1 MTWKEVKLATLQK
14 MFSAEGL
21 TINEADDSVS
31 EYINAM
37 PQAAN
42 EGLQLL
48 CTAGKYLRR
57 CLELEPGAAGET
69 RTVDLKT
76 AAPDLY
82 RIEQLEVYAFD
93 EAGAPVPVRGAK
105 LVAGRYLVLTN
116 QPESRM
122 VLYYNAWP
130 QPVTHATADDR
141 SCPWTRRWRCCCP
154 STWPASS
161 TRTTTSPW
169 PPCTA
174 MNSRWPS
181 ACSSGRTPARW
192 AASSPAPRGGG
203 EMARFSVPAQ
213 PSRSVLHVDRLLGV
227 DMTNDP
233 RQCGQ
238 GSRAPAATT

>member
-57 CLELEPGAAGET
+57 SLELEPGAAGET
-69 RTVDLKT
+69 RTVDLEA

-93 EAGAPVPVRGAK
+93 EAGTPVPVRGAK

-130 QPVTHATADDR
+130 RPVTHSTADDQEL
-141 SCPWTRRWRCCCP
+141 PLDP
-154 STWPASS
+154 EVAVLLPLYMASQLYKDDDITLATMYRNEFEVAFS
-161 TRTTTSPW
+161 LLQRADT
-169 PPCTA
+169 
-174 MNSRWPS
+174 
-181 ACSSGRTPARW
+181 GEV
-192 AASSPAPRGGG
+192 GGQ
-203 EMARFSVPAQ
+203 F
-213 PSRSVLHVDRLLGV
+213 
-227 DMTNDP
+227 T
-233 RQCGQ
+233 C
-238 GSRAPAATT
+238 ATGWW

>member
-82 RIEQLEVYAFD
+82 RIEQLEVY
-93 EAGAPVPVRGAK
+93 PSRGA
-105 LVAGRYLVLTN
+105 
-116 QPESRM
+116 
-122 VLYYNAWP
+122 
-130 QPVTHATADDR
+130 
-141 SCPWTRRWRCCCP
+141 
-154 STWPASS
+154 
-161 TRTTTSPW
+161 
-169 PPCTA
+169 
-174 MNSRWPS
+174 
-181 ACSSGRTPARW
+181 
-192 AASSPAPRGGG
+192 
-203 EMARFSVPAQ
+203 
-213 PSRSVLHVDRLLGV
+213 
-227 DMTNDP
+227 
-233 RQCGQ
+233 QCGQ
-238 GSRAPAATT
+238 VWSLAGFLIRGYLQCPQSTSWYPLPHFR

>member
-130 QPVTHATADDR
+130 QPVTHATADDQEL
-141 SCPWTRRWRCCCP
+141 PLDP
-154 STWPASS
+154 EVAVLLPLYMASQLYKDDDIILATMYRNEFEVAFS
-161 TRTTTSPW
+161 LLQRADT
-169 PPCTA
+169 
-174 MNSRWPS
+174 
-181 ACSSGRTPARW
+181 GEV
-192 AASSPAPRGGG
+192 GGQ
-203 EMARFSVPAQ
+203 F
-213 PSRSVLHVDRLLGV
+213 
-227 DMTNDP
+227 T
-233 RQCGQ
+233 C
-238 GSRAPAATT
+238 ATGWW